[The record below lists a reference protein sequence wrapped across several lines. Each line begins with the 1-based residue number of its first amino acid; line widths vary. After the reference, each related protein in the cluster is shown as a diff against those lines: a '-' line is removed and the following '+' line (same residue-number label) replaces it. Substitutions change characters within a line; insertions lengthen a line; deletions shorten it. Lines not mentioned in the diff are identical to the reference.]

1 MALKNFTIK
10 SPTLIRP
17 FGVSNLPANHLN
29 NNDKNKKSLSDES
42 ESLFDSWNSPQYDSS
57 RVTSVRVYE
66 GRLITPNG
74 RTSSDKRCYLKEFLP
89 IGLPFGKN
97 ELYIIRKL
105 TNKWNNI
112 QMNQDEDSIKL
123 KRRSS
128 VYNDTTPPFPRL
140 IGSMY
145 SDETIESMEFRQKW
159 RRRFPG
165 VKPPESDNLWLFFE
179 WDEHTFRTMRSFAPL
194 PQVIEGL
201 DYFNKIN
208 RINKRWLFMK
218 KVLRKCLESVDFLHT
233 SGYCHNAISIQ
244 SLWMSTTIQQQINN
258 IKIQITDL
266 GACRKLSD
274 DMLYARAEMIED
286 YYQLAFVFLEFVI
299 SSFCDDNMGARK
311 ARDIFDTN
319 RKQVTIFTK
328 VDELDLTQISQR
340 EFQRI
345 YEVICTSDFQKLRQF
360 VGSIVEWRDAYEIL
374 ERDDGAAWKL
384 LFRMLAR
391 GSLYESDRVTPIRI
405 TGRRLIKD
413 SINLF
418 SDTFK

>member
-1 MALKNFTIK
+1 
-10 SPTLIRP
+10 
-17 FGVSNLPANHLN
+17 
-29 NNDKNKKSLSDES
+29 
-42 ESLFDSWNSPQYDSS
+42 
-57 RVTSVRVYE
+57 
-66 GRLITPNG
+66 
-74 RTSSDKRCYLKEFLP
+74 
-89 IGLPFGKN
+89 
-97 ELYIIRKL
+97 
-105 TNKWNNI
+105 
-112 QMNQDEDSIKL
+112 MNQDDDTIKL
-123 KRRSS
+123 KKRSS

-179 WDEHTFRTMRSFAPL
+179 WDEHTFRTMRTFAPL
-194 PQVIEGL
+194 PQ
-201 DYFNKIN
+201 
-208 RINKRWLFMK
+208 

-233 SGYCHNAISIQ
+233 SG
-244 SLWMSTTIQQQINN
+244 
-258 IKIQITDL
+258 
-266 GACRKLSD
+266 ACRKLTD

-328 VDELDLTQISQR
+328 VDEMDLTQISQR

-360 VGSIVEWRDAYEIL
+360 VGSIVEWRDAYDIL